1 MTDSSRRRAPQC
13 VATTLGAIAVSVA
26 SMVATGQAR
35 NDLYADA
42 ALQHSADRLQ
52 RCLEAQPAPWQ
63 LESTLSTDGQLAE
76 TVRITRWGG
85 SSQTP
90 CGTVSPSQNACEA
103 PSTLQRVVGLEFV
116 VGEPHPAWSA
126 NDRVRL
132 EHLIPKTLT
141 NATGNVRLRPVASRG
156 VSEGNEVLRVR
167 IDYRGASTLQRDVAD
182 WIIAP
187 RKVLVTMTL
196 VEDADHG
203 GRTIATRVITA
214 NQGLQIKGSHS
225 STSGSKWMTNVLEK
239 VSATAKTMIEPLGC
253 GTPWLTV
260 ATDQNKLWLY
270 SSRYSGLQTGRSVLL
285 VPTADTAFA
294 SRWPIARIENLS
306 AEGRADL
313 VLVRGSAELCDVGC
327 RAIPL

>member
-1 MTDSSRRRAPQC
+1 MTDSSRRRAPLS
-13 VATTLGAIAVSVA
+13 VANTLGAIAVSLASLVA
-26 SMVATGQAR
+26 SGQTR
-35 NDLYADA
+35 NDLYADT
-42 ALQHSADRLQ
+42 ALQHSADLLQ
-52 RCLEAQPAPWQ
+52 RCLEEQPAPWQ
-63 LESTLSTDGQLAE
+63 LESTLSTDGRLAE

-85 SSQTP
+85 SNHTP
-90 CGTVSPSQNACEA
+90 CGTVLPSRNACEA
-103 PSTLQRVVGLEFV
+103 PSGLQRVVGLEFV
-116 VGEPHPAWSA
+116 VGEPHPAWSV

-132 EHLIPKTLT
+132 EHLIPTTLT
-141 NATGNVRLRPVASRG
+141 NVTGNVRLRSGAGRG

-167 IDYRGASTLQRDVAD
+167 VEYRGAPTLQRDVAE

-187 RKVLVTMTL
+187 RTALVTMTL
-196 VEDADHG
+196 VEDADRG

-225 STSGSKWMTNVLEK
+225 STSGSKWMTTVLEK
-239 VSATAKTMIEPLGC
+239 VSKTAKTMIEPLGC

-285 VPTADTAFA
+285 VPTSETMFA
-294 SRWPIARIENLS
+294 SRWPIARIRSLS

-313 VLVRGSAELCDVGC
+313 VLVRGSAELCDAGC